1 MGRQDYDGGFSS
13 DGTGAAASD
22 SNFGGKH
29 STSSAFDW
37 GGDSDGGNSMSGSD
51 YYQSAINRVNNN
63 VTKQETQAQR
73 EERERKQLVDKARA
87 EVQGRMKNF
96 TGIKIGDVEIPT
108 FLTTALNVLSNVGR
122 NTLLNALDKDGA
134 RAIYDGTNFAGVV
147 TKNALGWDV
156 YTGRKIAGYEGEY
169 KNLIAD
175 YQSDEGDDNVVMVRD
190 YAGGDITANRDDQGF
205 NTVKPDLPDV
215 PDAGI
220 GDGEEDV
227 KAKREYG
234 QNTQIQTSA
243 QGLLTQAR
251 TRRRSLM
258 AGGLLR

>member
-22 SNFGGKH
+22 SNFGGSY

-37 GGDSDGGNSMSGSD
+37 GGDSDGGGMSGSD

-63 VTKQETQAQR
+63 VTKQETKEQR
-73 EERERKQLVDKARA
+73 EERERKQLIDKAR
-87 EVQGRMKNF
+87 EEIKSRMNPF
-96 TGIKIGDVEIPT
+96 NNMKIGDFEVPS
-108 FLTTALNVLSNVGR
+108 FLTSALNALSNVGR
-122 NTLLNALDKDGA
+122 QTLLDALDKDGA
-134 RAIYDGTNFAGVV
+134 KAIYDGTNFAGVV
-147 TKNALGWDV
+147 TKNALGFDV

-169 KNLIAD
+169 ENLIAD
-175 YQSDEGDDNVVMVRD
+175 YQSDEGDDNVFMVRD
-190 YAGGDITANRDDQGF
+190 YGGGDLTANKDDQGF

-234 QNTQIQTSA
+234 QGTQIQTSP

-258 AGGLLR
+258 AGGLLV